1 MTRITGDRSGWFRS
15 AQAGP
20 GVGRSTVS
28 PASTA
33 EARDH
38 RHHRNPDVG
47 VYFGFP
53 FFGAYDDYG
62 YYGDGNYRHRGNYH
76 CHWVKVKKKHHK
88 WRKVKRCH
96 YGHHR
101 NHNDW

>member
-1 MTRITGDRSGWFRS
+1 MRNTLIALAT
-15 AQAGP
+15 AGTMAL
-20 GVGRSTVS
+20 GLG
-28 PASTA
+28 ASTA

-62 YYGDGNYRHRGNYH
+62 YYGDGYYRHRGNYH

-101 NHNDW
+101 HYNDW